1 LLAAQQVAEGA
12 RQQAFQP
19 ITPDA
24 ASAPAQPDT
33 ITIPKDTRIEL
44 IALETVSSATA
55 TVGSVVSFAVAKD
68 VVVNGFTV
76 AHAGTPVTGKITDVR
91 RGSHETNRN
100 GRLKIELNKLEEGK
114 TVKLRLATIRWTS
127 RICIRKALTDAAIW
141 IVFFPF
147 VLRLANG
154 FSQDEKTGDDAL
166 LPRCLHIFMNVAAGQ
181 EIHPARLTGY
191 ISDSTAL
198 PQESC
203 PVKGIG
209 RYSGVEIQ

>member
-1 LLAAQQVAEGA
+1 MGSPFSLSWSVPPGGAVCPPAVVASMMN
-12 RQQAFQP
+12 P
-19 ITPDA
+19 
-24 ASAPAQPDT
+24 
-33 ITIPKDTRIEL
+33 
-44 IALETVSSATA
+44 SATA

-147 VLRLANG
+147 VLR
-154 FSQDEKTGDDAL
+154 DRK
-166 LPRCLHIFMNVAAGQ
+166 
-181 EIHPARLTGY
+181 
-191 ISDSTAL
+191 ST
-198 PQESC
+198 
-203 PVKGIG
+203 
-209 RYSGVEIQ
+209 R